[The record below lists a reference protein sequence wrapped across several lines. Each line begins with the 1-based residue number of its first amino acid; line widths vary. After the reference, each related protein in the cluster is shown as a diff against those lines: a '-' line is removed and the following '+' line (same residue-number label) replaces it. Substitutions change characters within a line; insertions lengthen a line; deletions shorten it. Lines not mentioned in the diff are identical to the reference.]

1 MPSRSS
7 SLPLGLVPDAE
18 PIADAECPLPL
29 SGPFPQPTS
38 DNRLGTLEPS
48 QKVQVYEREWDSKSL
63 TGHFDWTEIC
73 PACSTKLGLFGSCK
87 RICRN
92 CGFVR
97 SCSD

>member
-18 PIADAECPLPL
+18 PTADAECPLPL
-29 SGPFPQPTS
+29 SGPLPQPNS
-38 DNRLGTLEPS
+38 DNRLGTPKFFDRS
-48 QKVQVYEREWDSKSL
+48 WDPKSL
-63 TGHFDWTEIC
+63 LGKFDWTEMC
-73 PACSTKLGLFGSCK
+73 PACGKPMSLFGSCK
-87 RICRN
+87 RICKS